1 MLSQASSDL
10 PLTPKEISFL
20 TFWNDLR
27 GDRTMPE
34 RSEIVPEDLALW
46 IGWLHLV
53 EVIDGGEDFL
63 YRIFGSEAGGAT
75 GYRLHRKKVSEW
87 DPPIRERALDI
98 YRMAVEEEQPVYHCR
113 FEDFSA
119 EAKNTFSRI
128 VVPLGPEG
136 AGQSTHVLAFV
147 TKHSKPF
154 FHDYVVIDPITP
166 SAVST

>member
-1 MLSQASSDL
+1 MLSHASSDL

-20 TFWNDLR
+20 TFWNRLK
-27 GDRTMPE
+27 GDRAMPE
-34 RSEIVPEDLALW
+34 RSQIVPEELAPW

-87 DPPIRERALDI
+87 DPPIRERALNI
-98 YRMAVEEEQPVYHCR
+98 YRMAVVEKQPIYHCR
-113 FEDFSA
+113 FEDFSPIA
-119 EAKNTFSRI
+119 QNTFSRI
-128 VVPLGPEG
+128 VVPLGGSETG
-136 AGQSTHVLAFV
+136 HSTHVLAFV

-154 FHDYVVIDPITP
+154 YHDYVVIDPITP
-166 SAVST
+166 LVPAS